1 MPEPAL
7 PEVSGPGARPL
18 ARRTTR
24 RTAPGALCSC
34 RLHAASS
41 TGVAGSAEQRGDLR
55 TVVPCQCPDTDRCR
69 VRSPVPRS
77 RDWILQRAPH
87 LEPETAASSSCSL
100 RGGCRRARAGPYA
113 LGEPP
118 KPSLLPPPKCSQR
131 GVPRQ
136 VHRRTPAGSGFG
148 TAAIPWPPPGL
159 VAAPPV
165 SEPRPSTVRPA
176 LGGLCEADFRR
187 TRAGPSLSGRVYPP
201 GSNLESAPRLHGGST
216 GHIPLA
222 RFRTR
227 KQKAAADAADPGV
240 SAPFSAAC
248 AATRFHAHPAL
259 RLSGRPPPGSTAS
272 ALEVGS
278 RRCAIPDPCHG
289 RSIAR

>member
-87 LEPETAASSSCSL
+87 LEPETAA
-100 RGGCRRARAGPYA
+100 
-113 LGEPP
+113 E
-118 KPSLLPPPKCSQR
+118 PSL
-131 GVPRQ
+131 
-136 VHRRTPAGSGFG
+136 
-148 TAAIPWPPPGL
+148 IM
-159 VAAPPV
+159 PV
-165 SEPRPSTVRPA
+165 IIILLILNE
-176 LGGLCEADFRR
+176 
-187 TRAGPSLSGRVYPP
+187 
-201 GSNLESAPRLHGGST
+201 
-216 GHIPLA
+216 
-222 RFRTR
+222 
-227 KQKAAADAADPGV
+227 Q
-240 SAPFSAAC
+240 
-248 AATRFHAHPAL
+248 L
-259 RLSGRPPPGSTAS
+259 RLIFHTSPSQYE
-272 ALEVGS
+272 L
-278 RRCAIPDPCHG
+278 
-289 RSIAR
+289 